1 MFQSWTG
8 AQYLQN
14 EEKWCQKADEMN
26 KITLPDYQDD
36 RFSCGMRLV
45 SQDLIEMRRP
55 VADQGCVEF

>member
-26 KITLPDYQDD
+26 KITLQDYQDD
-36 RFSCGMRLV
+36 RFSASAKIMTSEEVVLGE
-45 SQDLIEMRRP
+45 SQ
-55 VADQGCVEF
+55 